1 MIMKSHKYAVMARF
15 KAHGVY
21 SNYFVKHVGITDLK
35 AWVEFTHKPD
45 EALIVYGRDTAH
57 RYSMLLTRLM
67 HESRLSFFSNKIGRV
82 CRPNAYAVRN
92 KSNGQWLIFK
102 HRDIAEYYAEYY
114 CNLESSIYP
123 LYGFVGEYD
132 Y

>member
-1 MIMKSHKYAVMARF
+1 MKSHKYVIMTHLHE
-15 KAHGVY
+15 HGAY
-21 SNYFVKHVGITDLK
+21 SNYFVKHVEISDLK
-35 AWVEFTHKPD
+35 ARVECTDKPD

-57 RYSMLLTRLM
+57 RYSMLLTGLMDECRLI
-67 HESRLSFFSNKIGRV
+67 FFANKIGRV
-82 CRPNAYAVRN
+82 CRPNAYAIRN